1 MTIRCAFDGCHKK
14 TEQPSTDGWA
24 YLCKYGPG
32 IKDGSYCPA
41 HADAIE
47 CIGNFQRERE
57 NDNLENC

>member
-1 MTIRCAFDGCHKK
+1 MIRCAFDGCHKK

-47 CIGNFQRERE
+47 RERVLLAGGG
-57 NDNLENC
+57 LEGGSKP